1 MLLLSLTLSL
11 VSVKTYLLGGLTM
24 CGPSTN
30 NTVAMRFE
38 IDSRST
44 GVAKAASLQ
53 ACHAMLTGK
62 EIRMFWRIVVPFTLG
77 PRSSAIVLN
86 PKD

>member
-1 MLLLSLTLSL
+1 
-11 VSVKTYLLGGLTM
+11 M

-62 EIRMFWRIVVPFTLG
+62 EIRMF
-77 PRSSAIVLN
+77 
-86 PKD
+86 